1 MAQRKKQGTC
11 RICGRFGDLSL
22 FEHVPPES
30 AFNDRPIQVLEGME
44 ILAHDHD
51 PTRGRKHQRG
61 AGRFTLCAKCN
72 NDTGSWYGNRL
83 RRMRPFAASATC
95 TAEPRR
101 PSLYLPYRRIYP
113 LPDTF
118 CGSWS
123 GLLFSANGPD
133 FRERHPYLVRF
144 VLNKYL
150 TGIPPAASRFYC
162 YLQPGRPRRA

>member
-1 MAQRKKQGTC
+1 
-11 RICGRFGDLSL
+11 
-22 FEHVPPES
+22 
-30 AFNDRPIQVLEGME
+30 ME

-72 NDTGSWYGNRL
+72 NDTGSWYGTAYVEWAIRGL
-83 RRMRPFAASATC
+83 RNLHRGTKA
-95 TAEPRR
+95 

-113 LPDTF
+113 LRILKQLVCLF
-118 CGSWS
+118 
-123 GLLFSANGPD
+123 FSANGPD

-150 TGIPPAASRFYC
+150 TGIPPEIQIYC
-162 YLQPGRPRRA
+162 YLQRGPTSRLTGIMGAVTFGGGPIRS